1 MLLIDNAAVP
11 VLVRITVCDA
21 LIEPTVVAANVRVLA
36 ERVTLGA
43 NPVPLNAIL
52 CGELLALSIIV
63 TAAVSAPPTTGA
75 KCP

>member
-1 MLLIDNAAVP
+1 MLLIDNAEVP

-52 CGELLALSIIV
+52 
-63 TAAVSAPPTTGA
+63 
-75 KCP
+75 